1 MTQYDKVNDSGK
13 RQEFKTGSVRDTN
26 IGKGRYD
33 LISPIA
39 LQRLAKHFENGAV
52 KYGDRNWEKGQPLSR
67 YFDSAV
73 RHLYRFLE
81 GLRDEDHL
89 AAALWNVGA
98 MIHTEELIE
107 RNLLPKELNDLPNY
121 LKKDERPFIVKGNN
135 LITALPHF
143 IIDGRCKNE
152 SGDICNLG
160 YACDAC
166 PYNKG
171 DINHE

>member
-1 MTQYDKVNDSGK
+1 MPKFDKVKDSGK

-33 LISPIA
+33 LISPLM

-67 YFDSAV
+67 YFDSAI
-73 RHLYRFLE
+73 RHLYKHLE
-81 GLRDEDHL
+81 GQRDEDHL
-89 AAALWNVGA
+89 AAAIWNVGA

-107 RNLLPKELNDLPNY
+107 RELLPKELNDLPNY
-121 LKKDERPFIVKGNN
+121 LEQENLRPFIEKGQ
-135 LITALPHF
+135 
-143 IIDGRCKNE
+143 
-152 SGDICNLG
+152 CNINHPTFVNVTCDLG

-166 PYNKG
+166 PYNK
-171 DINHE
+171 EKK